1 VSTIQV
7 GSVQCERAWEVH
19 SAADTAV
26 HKKGL
31 YHGRVEVEKGHET
44 SLQRAKK
51 KSSRSFVGRSTICS
65 GCVSDQKGTV
75 MKLYAVYIM
84 HADGF
89 WHLSSFRLGKNRRR
103 VIRQFP
109 QYNNKHTLVCLGP
122 KSDLGTGTQK
132 SAPVFSDEQPP
143 SDPSPTPSAFALDL
157 FGFGVYTFPPGAAG
171 AMSFHDPLEGTET
184 SVSEDKQEV
193 IMLPSAK
200 LELIVKLADFL
211 CDGYLD
217 KDPDEGTRAFQ
228 TAVGFTV
235 PQDVKDEA
243 YGIYYSYA
251 ASEWAQQKNF

>member
-1 VSTIQV
+1 
-7 GSVQCERAWEVH
+7 
-19 SAADTAV
+19 
-26 HKKGL
+26 
-31 YHGRVEVEKGHET
+31 
-44 SLQRAKK
+44 
-51 KSSRSFVGRSTICS
+51 
-65 GCVSDQKGTV
+65 

-84 HADGF
+84 RANGF
-89 WHLSSFRLGKNRRR
+89 WHLSSFRLGRNRRH
-103 VIRQFP
+103 ILRQFP

-132 SAPVFSDEQPP
+132 SAPVFSDEQ
-143 SDPSPTPSAFALDL
+143 
-157 FGFGVYTFPPGAAG
+157 
-171 AMSFHDPLEGTET
+171 
-184 SVSEDKQEV
+184 EV

-217 KDPDEGTRAFQ
+217 KDPDEGTQAFQ